1 MQSVIPTTRDLVLI
15 GGGHAHA
22 LLLRAWGMKPLAGA
36 RLTLINPYMAAPYTG
51 MLPGYIAGHYTREEL
66 DIDLV
71 RLARFAGARLILDR
85 AAGLDLKARTVQLSG
100 RASIAYDTLS
110 IDIGITSD
118 LPMIE
123 GFTEYGVAAKPLGA
137 YAQAWDA
144 FVARAKGQN
153 ETAYLS
159 VIGAGVA
166 GVELALAMAH
176 RLDREGIA
184 DHKVTLLEARDEAL
198 SELPSGT
205 RRRLLRAL
213 HDAGVTLKTKATITR
228 LSDGK
233 IHFTGGDMRSDFTV
247 SAAGARPHDWLSETG
262 LDLHKGYIA
271 VGETLQSTSHSEVF
285 AVGDCAH
292 LTHAPRPKAGVF
304 AVRQAPVLYDNLRAA
319 LSGDE
324 AMRVFKPQRDYLKL
338 ISLGRQVAVGS
349 KFGFTRSGRTLW
361 RMKDRIDRAF
371 MDKFTAY
378 PAMPAPTLPATAA
391 TGVREAMSAADP
403 LCGGCGAK
411 VGGSTLRASLAG
423 LPAPL
428 RRDVVSGAG
437 DDAAVLEFGDVKQII
452 TTDHLRAFSND
463 YYRMAEITA
472 VHALGDVWAMGAVP
486 QAALASIVM
495 PQMSSEL
502 QARTLAEIMDAAG
515 GVFRAA
521 GADIVGGHTSVGA
534 ELSIGFTVT
543 GLCERAPITHSGA
556 KDGDVIILTKPI
568 GTGVILAGEMRG
580 LAKGRDVEAAFVSM
594 SAHMTAS
601 AGILS
606 AYASA
611 MTDVTGFGLAGH
623 LLAILE
629 ASGVAAVLDLD
640 AVPILEGALSLSQ
653 NGVRSSL
660 WPDNHRTALARV
672 FGAADGAKAALLYD
686 PQTAGGLLATVAV
699 KDANSVMTALHA
711 AGVKAVTIGRIVAG
725 EPRLTLV

>member
-1 MQSVIPTTRDLVLI
+1 MQNAVPDTRDLVLI

-36 RLTLINPYMAAPYTG
+36 RLTLINPHVSAPYTG
-51 MLPGYIAGHYTREEL
+51 MLPGYIAGHYTRDEL

-85 AAGLDLKARTVQLSG
+85 AIGLDLDAKTVRLAG
-100 RASIAYDTLS
+100 RPDIAYDTLS

-123 GFTEYGVAAKPLGA
+123 GFGAHGVAAKPLGA
-137 YAQAWDA
+137 YARAWDS
-144 FVARAKGQN
+144 FIEHAKSRDDAVHIG
-153 ETAYLS
+153 

-176 RLDREGIA
+176 RLDREGVTDRVI
-184 DHKVTLLEARDEAL
+184 TLLEARQEAL

-205 RRRLLRAL
+205 QRRLSRAL
-213 HDAGVTLKTKATITR
+213 NHAGVSVETKTNVTR
-228 LSDGK
+228 ISAEYIELSDCE
-233 IHFTGGDMRSDFTV
+233 IRSDFTV
-247 SAAGARPHDWLSETG
+247 SAAGARAHDWLADTG
-262 LDLHKGYIA
+262 LDLQKGYIA

-304 AVRQAPVLYDNLRAA
+304 AVREAPVLYNNLCAA
-319 LSGDE
+319 LSGN
-324 AMRVFKPQRDYLKL
+324 AIRTFKPQRDYLKL

-349 KFGFTRSGRTLW
+349 KFGFTLSGRPLW

-371 MDKFTAY
+371 MDKFMSY
-378 PAMPAPTLPATAA
+378 PAMPTPALPPVAA
-391 TGVREAMSAADP
+391 IGVHEAMSAADP

-411 VGGSTLRASLAG
+411 VGGATLRASLAG
-423 LPAPL
+423 LSQSV
-428 RRDVVSGAG
+428 RHDVISGAG
-437 DDAAVLEFGDVKQII
+437 DDAAVLEFGGAKQVI

-463 YYRMAEITA
+463 YYRMSEIAA
-472 VHALGDVWAMGAVP
+472 VHALGDIWAMGAAP
-486 QAALASIVM
+486 QVALASVTL
-495 PQMSSEL
+495 PQMSADL
-502 QARTLAEIMDAAG
+502 QKRTLAEIMDAAG
-515 GVFRAA
+515 GVFREA

-580 LAKGRDVEAAFVSM
+580 LAKGRDVEAAFASM
-594 SAHMTAS
+594 SGHLTES
-601 AGILS
+601 AGILA
-606 AYASA
+606 AYAGA

-629 ASGVAAVLDLD
+629 ASCVAAEVNLD
-640 AVPILEGALSLSQ
+640 AVPVLDGALELSES
-653 NGVRSSL
+653 GVRSSL
-660 WPDNHRTALARV
+660 WPDNHHAAQACV
-672 FGAADGAKAALLYD
+672 FGAVEDAKAALLYD
-686 PQTAGGLLATVAV
+686 PQTAGGLLATVAAL
-699 KDANSVMTALHA
+699 DAGAALSQLAA
-711 AGVKAVTIGRIVAG
+711 AGVKATAIGRIVAG